1 MADRHPMSGVRGQGP
16 ESSAAVFLAEPAVV
30 SAIEDWRA
38 WLAHERRASRH
49 TLDAYGRDLAA
60 FFRFLAEHLGFPPG
74 LRELDG
80 LTPADFRSYLASRA
94 GAGLGRT
101 SVARAMSTLRGFF
114 RFLDRAGLAHNAAIG
129 GIRTPRVPQ
138 SIPKALTETDA
149 RMAVEA
155 VGDLSDES
163 WVARR
168 DTALL
173 LLLYGCGLRIGEAL
187 ALNRLAVQSLQAAG
201 RGQAKAGGNTEAAS
215 GTKAGLP
222 TEAASAA
229 KAGGTMIVTGKGDK
243 QRMVPVLP
251 VVARAVDD
259 YLAACP
265 YGAGDDDP
273 LFVGV
278 RGKRLNPGVVQRQV
292 RRLRALLGLPETA
305 TPHALRHS
313 FATHL
318 LSGGGDLRTIQ
329 ELLGHA
335 SLSTTQRYTA
345 VDAGHLTAVYRKAHP
360 RARRR

>member
-1 MADRHPMSGVRGQGP
+1 MADQQPLPDAHGKEP
-16 ESSAAVFLAEPAVV
+16 EPLAATYVAEPAVV
-30 SAIEDWRA
+30 SAIEDWRG

-49 TLDAYGRDLAA
+49 TVDAYGRDLAA
-60 FFRFLAEHLGFPPG
+60 FFRFLAGHLGFPPG
-74 LRELDG
+74 LRDLDG

-94 GAGLGRT
+94 GQGLGRT

-114 RFLDRAGLAHNAAIG
+114 RFLDRAGLARNAAIG
-129 GIRTPRVPQ
+129 AIRTPRIPQ
-138 SIPKALTETDA
+138 SIPKALTEVDA

-155 VGDLSDES
+155 VGDLSDEP

-187 ALNRLAVQSLQAAG
+187 ALNR
-201 RGQAKAGGNTEAAS
+201 GQA
-215 GTKAGLP
+215 P
-222 TEAASAA
+222 TA
-229 KAGGTMIVTGKGDK
+229 KAGGTMVVTGKGNK

-251 VVARAVDD
+251 VVARAIDG

-265 YGAGDDDP
+265 YPLGSDDP

-305 TPHALRHS
+305 TPHAFRHS